1 MLRLSMLLVIC
12 PAIAAAQNVTDSK
25 AAADTLFDE
34 GKKMLAEGDI
44 DHACPKFEASLKLA
58 DQLGVRLNLA
68 DCYEKQ
74 GKTASAWAEFREAA
88 SRAEKK
94 ADKRAEFAHQRADA
108 LAPKL
113 VKLQISVPAAS
124 RVPGLAVRRDGTP
137 VPAEAFDVAFPV
149 NPGGYIIDASAT
161 GYQTWQGRVD
171 ASKPGETV
179 TIEVPRL
186 GAAPHEAEPAK
197 LPPTSEH
204 ASKPDEE
211 EPKVIDHSAARHSR
225 HVLGIGVA
233 GGGVALLG
241 VGVGLGLAAKS
252 KWDSVGMH
260 CNAMHVCDATGVSI
274 NSSAR
279 ALGNAG
285 SVIGG
290 VGIAAVAAGA
300 VLYLTAPAAR
310 QVIEHARVDVSPS
323 GGVVGITAS
332 F

>member
-1 MLRLSMLLVIC
+1 MLRLTLLLAMC
-12 PAIAAAQNVTDSK
+12 PAIAAAQNVTDNK
-25 AAADTLFDE
+25 AAADVLFDE
-34 GKKMLAEGDI
+34 GKKMLAAGDI

-113 VKLQISVPAAS
+113 VKLQIAVPPGS

-149 NPGGYIIDASAT
+149 NPGGYIIDASAA
-161 GYQTWQGRVD
+161 GYQTWQSRID

-179 TIEVPRL
+179 TVEVPRL
-186 GAAPHEAEPAK
+186 VAAPQQAEPAK
-197 LPPTSEH
+197 TEP
-204 ASKPDEE
+204 KPVTTKTEEE
-211 EPKVIDHSAARHSR
+211 EPQVIDHSAARHSR
-225 HVLGIGVA
+225 HVLGVA
-233 GGGVALLG
+233 VGGGGVALVG

-252 KWDSVGMH
+252 KWDSVGTH
-260 CNAMHVCDATGVSI
+260 CNASHVCDATGASI

-285 SVIGG
+285 TVIGG
-290 VGIAAVAAGA
+290 IGIAAVAAGA
-300 VLYLTAPAAR
+300 VLYFTAPAAR
-310 QVIEHARVDVSPS
+310 QVVEHARLDVGPS
-323 GGVVGITAS
+323 GGVLGFAS
-332 F
+332 SF